1 MLAYPVIATIGVRV
15 TPPPLPTQP
24 KGGKPA
30 NIFAQVC
37 FAITAAIIVV
47 GIVVWLRTSYLEPER
62 ARTNLQSLI
71 AHADTYLHL
80 WNKQTNWVPTPPAD
94 ASPSRSVSTKSAP
107 LKSPVAVTPI
117 APPRVPNI
125 ITLTK
130 PVSITIP
137 YGIIGLR
144 IGTKVQLLSRTSDKV
159 RVRHDGIDYEIP
171 ISATNLR

>member
-1 MLAYPVIATIGVRV
+1 MICYNRIRV
-15 TPPPLPTQP
+15 NPPSLPTQP
-24 KGGKPA
+24 KGAKPA
-30 NIFAQVC
+30 NIFAQVF
-37 FAITAAIIVV
+37 FAITAAIIVI
-47 GIVVWLRTSYLEPER
+47 GIIVWLKTSYVANEH
-62 ARTNLQSLI
+62 ARTNLQNLI

-80 WNKQTNWVPTPPAD
+80 WNKHTSRVPTAPAD
-94 ASPSRSVSTKSAP
+94 ASPSRSVSAKSAP
-107 LKSPVAVTPI
+107 LKSPVAVTSI
-117 APPRVPNI
+117 TPPRIPNI